1 MQILS
6 RDSTQPENNK
16 KSINK
21 NDNPFCCELL
31 NRTGLGHCVMQVS
44 RKLCLALFEFFY
56 CFRKQTVFSTR
67 PTFDFKY
74 LKKAKHRSNIL
85 NGLNIKQQVKK
96 LEDTRFKNKL
106 FQLMEVT

>member
-21 NDNPFCCELL
+21 NDNPFFCELL

-44 RKLCLALFEFFY
+44 RKLCLAQFEFFY
-56 CFRKQTVFSTR
+56 YFRKQTVFSTR

-74 LKKAKHRSNIL
+74 LKKGQAQK
-85 NGLNIKQQVKK
+85 
-96 LEDTRFKNKL
+96 
-106 FQLMEVT
+106 